1 MVLGIN
7 FPKFRRLLAQRKS
20 ETLYE
25 CKEIKMVKSEDAQDQ
40 CPAANLLKQLTGKWK
55 PQIFSI
61 ASVEPVRFN
70 TLLRRL
76 EGSNKQAVATALK
89 EMEEQ
94 DLIEKTVIK
103 LKPLHIEYTLSER
116 GKALIPIFRQLEH
129 LS

>member
-25 CKEIKMVKSEDAQDQ
+25 CKEMKMLKSEDAQDQ

-70 TLLRRL
+70 TLLRQL

>member
-70 TLLRRL
+70 TLLRQL